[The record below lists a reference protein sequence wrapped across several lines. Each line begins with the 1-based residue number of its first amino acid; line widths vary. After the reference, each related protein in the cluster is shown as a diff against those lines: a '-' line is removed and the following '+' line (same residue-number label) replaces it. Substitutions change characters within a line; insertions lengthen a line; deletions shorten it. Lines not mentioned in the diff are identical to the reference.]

1 MKAPIV
7 EVRDLCA
14 RYGYNG
20 SAGADVLHNVSFSVL
35 EGEML
40 MVLGPNGSG
49 KSTLLHA
56 IVGELDG
63 TVEGDI
69 QVLGRSVL
77 REPWHQRARTIAM
90 VHQDP
95 TRGTAAHLTLR
106 EHCNLTTGTRGR
118 LPVAWE
124 QVAIRL
130 DSLGTT
136 LQPRQLAGE
145 LSGGQRQVFTLLL
158 AVLSAPKILL
168 LDEPT
173 SALDSRHAE
182 LAMQVISE
190 FSGPQTATIM
200 VTHDLFEARQTGN
213 RLLIL
218 KANGEVLSFFEERA
232 KIGLDERTLREILAE
247 ASISVWT
254 KRSVRKALEAQ

>member
-1 MKAPIV
+1 
-7 EVRDLCA
+7 
-14 RYGYNG
+14 
-20 SAGADVLHNVSFSVL
+20 
-35 EGEML
+35 

-106 EHCNLTTGTRGR
+106 EHCGLTMRTSGR
-118 LPVAWE
+118 SPVAWE
-124 QVAIRL
+124 QVAMSL
-130 DSLGTT
+130 SSLGAT

-145 LSGGQRQVFTLLL
+145 LSGGQRQVFTLVL

-173 SALDSRHAE
+173 SALDSRHTE

-190 FSGPQTATIM
+190 FSGQHTATIM
-200 VTHDLFEARQTGN
+200 VTHDLIEAQKAGN

-218 KANGEVLSFFEERA
+218 KANGEVFSLFEEKA
-232 KIGLDERTLREILAE
+232 KGELDERALREILAE
-247 ASISVWT
+247 ASISAWT
-254 KRSVRKALEAQ
+254 KRLNLETPKAQ